1 MATFLAGLTDE
12 ILPPLLYKPDYNL
25 QFNELNI
32 GTQKYNLYKD
42 QLERLWADYFNSPLT
57 NFKNVEER
65 EKIKKDVEEKL
76 TKFAGLN
83 FADIKVNEGIKGLI
97 NTVGA
102 KKHIINDIAFTRKVN
117 EFNTTLDLLKLSP
130 GTKENNYLTYHPD
143 QSVELDRQVREFA
156 SLKDDNAIANYKF
169 RDPIHKNYEKIVE
182 DYIKDSGFKVKS
194 VEVVEGGYY
203 DDKGN
208 FVPIQGKNLLGENIK
223 DLMIVETKNGA
234 YTIPEFHKMMEDYLV
249 NNHGYG
255 DYIAWKTDA
264 ELHKDL
270 IGVFRTNDYMSLRS
284 KDDILKAKWLLM
296 TDKIDKEHSEYSETS
311 RSYLDI
317 YDKLNK
323 RKNYLDYQIA
333 DIEKKIENKQFSF
346 KDIVELE
353 NLRQQHNT
361 IKEKILSVGAVNDEV
376 KNRKNYIDVLKDAKD
391 IDEYKFEALKS
402 AYNDMKLFNSIN
414 NMARTHAM
422 LTMEQSV
429 KESDFQSKRLGLKP
443 SGGGGG
449 IDNTQRGEE
458 INVEYDVGNL
468 GSTQGAAGVSS
479 WHDITK
485 LRTPDSFIQKVD
497 VDPAEFKQIIQRSP
511 LVRTTVEGKTLQ
523 DIFGID
529 PKTLE
534 VDFNSSAK
542 NTYNI
547 VRTADMKSPHFVKY
561 HVGINHYE
569 NNIPTSKYKTYKN
582 IIEIDTNDQE
592 YGVHHFVVSNE
603 VDDKRKSSTKQLTIF
618 RKPEN
623 VSATLRSDYR
633 VNTPDMAIKDS
644 VSNDIH
650 TQKLEINID
659 ELKNKHLDF
668 NNTAIIVRK
677 SNNEVLDVRQL
688 LGKEIPN
695 SGKLILG
702 FVPELNPNDGSVN
715 YALNVTH
722 YDSNGK
728 RVFYKDIN
736 SEQVANLKTNKDEQ
750 KNTGTTQ

>member
-42 QLERLWADYFNSPLT
+42 QLEKLWADYFNSPLT

-102 KKHIINDIAFTRKVN
+102 KKHIINDIAFTRKVA

-169 RDPIHKNYEKIVE
+169 REPIHKNYEKIVE

-270 IGVFRTNDYMSLRS
+270 TNVFHTNDYMSLGS
-284 KDDILKAKWLLM
+284 KDEILRAKWLLM
-296 TDKIDKEHSEYSETS
+296 LNKVEDEYSEYDETTKT
-311 RSYLDI
+311 YEEI
-317 YDKLNK
+317 YDKMNQ
-323 RKNYLDYQIA
+323 RKQYIDYQIA
-333 DIEKKIENKQFSF
+333 GIEKKINDKQFSF
-346 KDIVELE
+346 NDIVELE
-353 NLRQQHNT
+353 NLRQQKYELEMSLQRVSKASKDKA
-361 IKEKILSVGAVNDEV
+361 IKDQLDLLRSVKE
-376 KNRKNYIDVLKDAKD
+376 IDDFKL
-391 IDEYKFEALKS
+391 EALKNT
-402 AYNDMKLFNSIN
+402 YKDMKVFNSIN

-422 LTMEQSV
+422 LTMEQTA
-429 KESDFQSKRLGLKP
+429 KESDFQLKRLGLKP
-443 SGGGGG
+443 AGGGSGNNMPGENLVDVEYTVTNSNSEGG
-449 IDNTQRGEE
+449 VPTAIYELTKEDYPKEFVINKLHNNFDEFNQIVKKAPLVRLLVSGENLKKIYDMPGDNVVTNTNPNTKNSYIVKEGRTIDDAPYFNSYTIDNNGNINIGTDKGTFVHKFIISNEVNPKDKSTTKGVTIYRKP
-458 INVEYDVGNL
+458 INVEKLVSSEYQVGN
-468 GSTQGAAGVSS
+468 SDNS
-479 WHDITK
+479 K
-485 LRTPDSFIQKVD
+485 L
-497 VDPAEFKQIIQRSP
+497 
-511 LVRTTVEGKTLQ
+511 
-523 DIFGID
+523 
-529 PKTLE
+529 
-534 VDFNSSAK
+534 
-542 NTYNI
+542 Y
-547 VRTADMKSPHFVKY
+547 
-561 HVGINHYE
+561 
-569 NNIPTSKYKTYKN
+569 
-582 IIEIDTNDQE
+582 
-592 YGVHHFVVSNE
+592 
-603 VDDKRKSSTKQLTIF
+603 
-618 RKPEN
+618 
-623 VSATLRSDYR
+623 
-633 VNTPDMAIKDS
+633 
-644 VSNDIH
+644 
-650 TQKLEINID
+650 TQKLEIDLSKIKNLSSININTKD
-659 ELKNKHLDF
+659 DNGNDKVIKVSPEDLGLKEEFPKEG
-668 NNTAIIVRK
+668 TIVI
-677 SNNEVLDVRQL
+677 ST
-688 LGKEIPN
+688 
-695 SGKLILG
+695 
-702 FVPELNPNDGSVN
+702 VPEYDVTTGNILYN
-715 YALNVTH
+715 YNVT
-722 YDSNGK
+722 Y
-728 RVFYKDIN
+728 
-736 SEQVANLKTNKDEQ
+736 
-750 KNTGTTQ
+750 KNTKGTVHSTKDMMSAPPKKQEKVNENNILSLLSKVLN

>member
-25 QFNELNI
+25 QFNELNK

-42 QLERLWADYFNSPLT
+42 QLEKLWADYFNSPLT
-57 NFKNVEER
+57 NPNNVLER

-102 KKHIINDIAFTRKVN
+102 KKHIINDIAFTRKVA

-156 SLKDDNAIANYKF
+156 SLKDNNAIANYKF
-169 RDPIHKNYEKIVE
+169 RDPTHKNYEKIVE

-270 IGVFRTNDYMSLRS
+270 SNIYHTNDYMGLID
-284 KDDILKAKWLLM
+284 KNELLKIKWLLVS
-296 TDKIDKEHSEYSETS
+296 DKVNKEYNEYDETTKT
-311 RSYLDI
+311 YEEI
-317 YDKLNK
+317 YNKLNQ
-323 RKNYLDYQIA
+323 RKQYIDYQITG
-333 DIEKKIENKQFSF
+333 IEKKINDKQFSF
-346 KDIVELE
+346 KDIIELE
-353 NLRQQHNT
+353 NLRQQKYSLERNLQRVLNTNSTANT
-361 IKEKILSVGAVNDEV
+361 IKDHVSLLKQSKE
-376 KNRKNYIDVLKDAKD
+376 IDDFKL
-391 IDEYKFEALKS
+391 EALKNV
-402 AYNDMKLFNSIN
+402 YKDMKLFNSIN

-422 LTMEQSV
+422 LTLEQKM

-449 IDNTQRGEE
+449 KDNTQMGEE

-479 WHDITK
+479 KHDPTMMRVPPDFMKK
-485 LRTPDSFIQKVD
+485 LHN
-497 VDPAEFKQIIQRSP
+497 DPEELKQIIQRSP
-511 LVRTTVEGKTLQ
+511 VVRTIVEAQTLQ
-523 DIFGID
+523 DKFGID
-529 PKTLE
+529 IKTQG
-534 VDFNSSAK
+534 VDPNSNAK

-547 VRTADMKSPHFVKY
+547 PRQADIKSPYFKGYTVTRKVGLDVNNPSIQIGDKGVKDEITID
-561 HVGINHYE
+561 VGNQNYTHY
-569 NNIPTSKYKTYKN
+569 
-582 IIEIDTNDQE
+582 
-592 YGVHHFVVSNE
+592 FVVSNE
-603 VDDKRKSSTKQLTIF
+603 LDNNTKSSTKQLTIF
-618 RKPEN
+618 RKPQD
-623 VSATLRSDYR
+623 VSATLRSDYN
-633 VNTPDMAIKDS
+633 VEVPKPVPLIKTS
-644 VSNDIH
+644 KTTN
-650 TQKLEINID
+650 TQKLEIDID
-659 ELKNKHLDF
+659 KLRREGIDF
-668 NNTAIIVRK
+668 NG
-677 SNNEVLDVRQL
+677 LDITVNG
-688 LGKEIPN
+688 LGDPLNIKELSGGNIPD

-702 FVPELNPNDGSVN
+702 FVPKLNPSDGSIQYV
-715 YALNVTH
+715 LNVTH
-722 YDSNGK
+722 YDGK
-728 RVFYKDIN
+728 GRRTYYKDIETTTAVN
-736 SEQVANLKTNKDEQ
+736 FKPSLDNQQKTKT
-750 KNTGTTQ
+750 K

>member
-42 QLERLWADYFNSPLT
+42 QLEKLWADYFNSPLT

-102 KKHIINDIAFTRKVN
+102 KKHIINDIAFTRKVA

-270 IGVFRTNDYMSLRS
+270 SNIYHTNDYMGLID
-284 KDDILKAKWLLM
+284 KNELLKTKWLLVL
-296 TDKIDKEHSEYSETS
+296 DKVNKEYNEYDETTKT
-311 RSYLDI
+311 YEEI
-317 YDKLNK
+317 YSKLNQ
-323 RKNYLDYQIA
+323 RKQYIDYQITG
-333 DIEKKIENKQFSF
+333 IEKKINDKQFSF
-346 KDIVELE
+346 KDIIELE
-353 NLRQQHNT
+353 NLRQQKYSLERNLQRVLNT
-361 IKEKILSVGAVNDEV
+361 NSTANSIKDHVSLLKQSKE
-376 KNRKNYIDVLKDAKD
+376 IDDFKL
-391 IDEYKFEALKS
+391 EALKNV
-402 AYNDMKLFNSIN
+402 YKDMKLFNSIN

-422 LTMEQSV
+422 LTMEQTA
-429 KESDFQSKRLGLKP
+429 KESDFQLKRLGLKP
-443 SGGGGG
+443 SGGGGSK
-449 IDNTQRGEE
+449 DNTQMGEV

-479 WHDITK
+479 KHDPTMMRVPPDFMKK
-485 LRTPDSFIQKVD
+485 LHN
-497 VDPAEFKQIIQRSP
+497 DPEELKQIIQRSP
-511 LVRTTVEGKTLQ
+511 VVRTTVEAQTLQ
-523 DIFGID
+523 DKFGID
-529 PKTLE
+529 IKTQG
-534 VDFNSSAK
+534 VDPNSNAK

-547 VRTADMKSPHFVKY
+547 SRQADIWSPYFNGYTVTHKDSNNKSDKITISVEY
-561 HVGINHYE
+561 QNYTHY
-569 NNIPTSKYKTYKN
+569 
-582 IIEIDTNDQE
+582 
-592 YGVHHFVVSNE
+592 FVVSNE
-603 VDDKRKSSTKQLTIF
+603 LDNTKSSTKQLTIF

-623 VSATLRSDYR
+623 VSATLESDYN
-633 VNTPDMAIKDS
+633 VEVPKPVISTEIQKTIN
-644 VSNDIH
+644 
-650 TQKLEINID
+650 TQKLEIDIDKLRREGIGLNGLDINVNLSGNQLNIKD
-659 ELKNKHLDF
+659 LSGVN
-668 NNTAIIVRK
+668 
-677 SNNEVLDVRQL
+677 
-688 LGKEIPN
+688 IPDN
-695 SGKLILG
+695 GKLILG
-702 FVPELNPNDGSVN
+702 FVPKLNPNDGSIQYV
-715 YALNVTH
+715 LNVTH
-722 YDSNGK
+722 YNDKG
-728 RVFYKDIN
+728 RTYYKDIDLIKVVPMSLVGN
-736 SEQVANLKTNKDEQ
+736 QQEW
-750 KNTGTTQ
+750 